1 MALLCVDATTITVY
15 LCYNCGKSG
24 IPISVKLFCGINI
37 LTWCSCNIVG
47 AKLQFNHDRIST
59 SWTLP
64 NELTGGSCFPLVCT
78 ELFSASYTLSL
89 HPTPP
94 SIHVIS
100 SERVLPLLTMVR
112 LGFGERRFYD
122 VLPDSDGFPPHLYNV
137 SYTFILRELVCN
149 IIDV

>member
-1 MALLCVDATTITVY
+1 MALLCVDAATITVCLSY
-15 LCYNCGKSG
+15 ECGKSG
-24 IPISVKLFCGINI
+24 VPISVRLSCGINI
-37 LTWCSCNIVG
+37 LTWCSSNIVG
-47 AKLQFNHDRIST
+47 AKLKFSHAGIYS

-64 NELTGGSCFPLVCT
+64 NVLTGGSCLPFMCT
-78 ELFSASYTLSL
+78 ELFEAGYTLST

-94 SIHVIS
+94 AIHVIS
-100 SERVLPLLTMVR
+100 SERVLPLLTLVR

-149 IIDV
+149 IVDV